1 MSLRRV
7 LSIWRK
13 DLALGPRSPILLFAV
28 VMPLLITFLVQGV
41 FGNLFERPPRV
52 GIVDPGDSAV
62 TAAALELE
70 ELRTSRVADV
80 ETLQRMVTDHDL
92 DAGLVLPAG
101 FDAALRT
108 GERPP
113 LTLYVAGES
122 RANDRVIVAITTID
136 LLRSVEG
143 RAANVAVEVVAPGGE
158 GVPLQVRLVPFIVLY
173 ALFAAGVFV
182 TSFSFTEE
190 REKRTIDALLA
201 SPLTMNEV
209 LVAKGL
215 FGGTLAAAMSLVT
228 LALNGALVGQAV
240 GLLLALAIGAV
251 MAAMIGL
258 LYGIAAP
265 DTKVLFALI
274 KTLSILVF
282 APALWYVFPEWPQW
296 IAYVFPTYWLL
307 NPIVEIGQQGAGL
320 ADVWWQLAVGAAICV
335 ALVPLLARLAQRVR
349 APVAA

>member
-13 DLALGPRSPILLFAV
+13 DLALGPRSPFLLFAV
-28 VMPLLITFLVQGV
+28 AMPVIITLLVQGV
-41 FGNLFERPPRV
+41 FGNLFERPPRL
-52 GIVDPGDSAV
+52 GIVDEGESAV

-70 ELRTSRVADV
+70 ELRTSRVADA
-80 ETLQRMVTDHDL
+80 ETLRQMVTDHDL
-92 DAGLVLPAG
+92 DAGLVLAAG
-101 FDAALRT
+101 FDTALRA

-122 RANDRVIVAITTID
+122 RANDRVVVAITTID
-136 LLRSVEG
+136 LLRGVEG
-143 RAANVAVEVVAPGGE
+143 RAPNVSVEVVAPGGE
-158 GVPLQVRLVPFIVLY
+158 GIPLQTRLVPFIVLY

-190 REKRTIDALLA
+190 RERRTMDALLA
-201 SPLTMNEV
+201 SPLTMSEV

-228 LALNGALVGQAV
+228 LALNGALTGQPV
-240 GLLLALAIGAV
+240 GLLLALAVGAV

-274 KTLSILVF
+274 KTLSLLLF
-282 APALWYVFPEWPQW
+282 APGLWYVFPEWPQW
-296 IAYVFPTYWLL
+296 IAYLFPTYWLL

-320 ADVWWQLAVGAAICV
+320 ADVWWQVVIGAAICL
-335 ALVPLLARLAQRVR
+335 ALAPLLGRLAQRVR

>member
-1 MSLRRV
+1 VSLRRV

-13 DLALGPRSPILLFAV
+13 DLALGPRSPFLLFAV
-28 VMPLLITFLVQGV
+28 AMPVIITLLVQGV
-41 FGNLFERPPRV
+41 FGNLFERPPRL
-52 GIVDPGDSAV
+52 GIVDEGESAV

-70 ELRTSRVADV
+70 ELRTSRVADA
-80 ETLQRMVTDHDL
+80 ETLRQMVTDHDL
-92 DAGLVLPAG
+92 DAGLVLAAG
-101 FDAALRT
+101 FDTALRA

-122 RANDRVIVAITTID
+122 RANDRVVVAITTID
-136 LLRSVEG
+136 LLRGVEG
-143 RAANVAVEVVAPGGE
+143 RAPNVSVEVVAPGGE
-158 GVPLQVRLVPFIVLY
+158 GIPLQTRLVPFIVLY

-190 REKRTIDALLA
+190 RERRTMDALLA
-201 SPLTMNEV
+201 SPLTMSEV

-228 LALNGALVGQAV
+228 LALNGALTGQPV
-240 GLLLALAIGAV
+240 GLLLALAVGAV

-274 KTLSILVF
+274 KTLSLLLF
-282 APALWYVFPEWPQW
+282 APGLWYVFPEWPQW
-296 IAYVFPTYWLL
+296 IAYLFPTYWLL

-320 ADVWWQLAVGAAICV
+320 ADVWWQVVIGAAICL
-335 ALVPLLARLAQRVR
+335 ALAPLLGRLAQRVR

>member
-52 GIVDPGDSAV
+52 GIVDQGDSAV

-70 ELRTSRVADV
+70 ELRTSRVTDV
-80 ETLQRMVTDHDL
+80 ETLQRLVTDHDL
-92 DAGLVLPAG
+92 DAGLVLQAG
-101 FDAALRT
+101 FDAALRA

-122 RANDRVIVAITTID
+122 RASDRVIVAITTID

-228 LALNGALVGQAV
+228 LALNGALVGQPV
-240 GLLLALAIGAV
+240 GLLVALAIGAV

-296 IAYVFPTYWLL
+296 VAYVFPTYWLL

-320 ADVWWQLAVGAAICV
+320 ADVWWQLVIGAAICV

>member
-13 DLALGPRSPILLFAV
+13 DLALGPRSPFLLFAV
-28 VMPLLITFLVQGV
+28 AMPVIITLLVQGV
-41 FGNLFERPPRV
+41 FGNLFERPPRL
-52 GIVDPGDSAV
+52 GIVDEGESAV

-70 ELRTSRVADV
+70 ELRTSRVADA
-80 ETLQRMVTDHDL
+80 ETLRQMVTDHDL
-92 DAGLVLPAG
+92 DAGLVLAAG
-101 FDAALRT
+101 FDTALRA

-122 RANDRVIVAITTID
+122 RANDRVVVAITTID
-136 LLRSVEG
+136 LLRGVEG
-143 RAANVAVEVVAPGGE
+143 RAPNVSVEVVAPGGE
-158 GVPLQVRLVPFIVLY
+158 GIPLQTRLVPFIVLY

-190 REKRTIDALLA
+190 RERRTMDALLA
-201 SPLTMNEV
+201 SPLTMSEV

-228 LALNGALVGQAV
+228 LALNGALTGQPV
-240 GLLLALAIGAV
+240 GLLLALAVGAV

-274 KTLSILVF
+274 KTLSLLLF
-282 APALWYVFPEWPQW
+282 APGLWYVFPEWPQW
-296 IAYVFPTYWLL
+296 IAYLFPTYWLL
-307 NPIVEIGQQGAGL
+307 NPIVAIGQQGAGL
-320 ADVWWQLAVGAAICV
+320 ADVWWQVVIGAAICL
-335 ALVPLLARLAQRVR
+335 ALAPLLGRLAQRVR

>member
-28 VMPLLITFLVQGV
+28 VMPVLITLLVQGV

-52 GIVDPGDSAV
+52 GIVDQGDSAV
-62 TAAALELE
+62 TTAALGLDT
-70 ELRTSRVADV
+70 LRASRVADV
-80 ETLQRMVTDHDL
+80 ETLQRLVTDHDL
-92 DAGLVLPAG
+92 DAGLVLTAG
-101 FDAALRT
+101 FDGALRA
-108 GERPP
+108 GEQPP

-122 RANDRVIVAITTID
+122 RASDRVLVAITTID
-136 LLRSVEG
+136 LLRGVEG

-209 LVAKGL
+209 LLAKGL

-228 LALNGALVGQAV
+228 LALNGALTGQPV
-240 GLLLALAIGAV
+240 GLLVALAIGAV

-274 KTLSILVF
+274 KTLSLLVF

-296 IAYVFPTYWLL
+296 IAYLFPTYWLL

-320 ADVWWQLAVGAAICV
+320 ADVWWQLVIGAAICV
-335 ALVPLLARLAQRVR
+335 ALVPLLGRLAQRVR

>member
-1 MSLRRV
+1 M

-13 DLALGPRSPILLFAV
+13 DLALGPRSPFLLFAV
-28 VMPLLITFLVQGV
+28 AMPVIITLLVQGV
-41 FGNLFERPPRV
+41 FGNLFERPPRL
-52 GIVDPGDSAV
+52 GIVDEGESAV

-70 ELRTSRVADV
+70 ELRTSRVADA
-80 ETLQRMVTDHDL
+80 ETLRQMVTDHDL
-92 DAGLVLPAG
+92 DAGLVLAAG
-101 FDAALRT
+101 FDTALRA

-122 RANDRVIVAITTID
+122 RANDRVVVAITTID
-136 LLRSVEG
+136 LLRGVEG
-143 RAANVAVEVVAPGGE
+143 RAPNVSVEVVAPGGE
-158 GVPLQVRLVPFIVLY
+158 GIPLQTRLVPFIVLY

-190 REKRTIDALLA
+190 RERRTMDALLA
-201 SPLTMNEV
+201 SPLTMSEV

-228 LALNGALVGQAV
+228 LALNGALTGQPV
-240 GLLLALAIGAV
+240 GLLLALAVGAV

-274 KTLSILVF
+274 KTLSLLLF
-282 APALWYVFPEWPQW
+282 APGLWYVFPEWPQW
-296 IAYVFPTYWLL
+296 IAYLFPTYWLL

-320 ADVWWQLAVGAAICV
+320 ADVWWQVVIGAAICL
-335 ALVPLLARLAQRVR
+335 ALAPLLGRLAQRVR